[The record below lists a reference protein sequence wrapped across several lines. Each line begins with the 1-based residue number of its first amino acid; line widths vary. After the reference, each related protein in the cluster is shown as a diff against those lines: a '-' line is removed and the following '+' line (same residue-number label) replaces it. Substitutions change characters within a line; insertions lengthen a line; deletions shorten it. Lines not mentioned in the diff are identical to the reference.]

1 MFEKA
6 TRGLLRCGLAATM
19 VLGAGG
25 IAWADTISLSNGN
38 SSATI
43 ATDDTAFGRT
53 GMVDWTVDGT
63 NKLYLQWFGFRYQ
76 NDDYTD
82 SLNGNTVR
90 GALDSLG
97 TPVVSSTS
105 NTATISYNNRS
116 VAVTVSYTLTGDAP
130 DSQKSKIDEDITIT
144 NLMSRDL
151 MKNLD
156 TGVDNT
162 LHFFQYS
169 DFDLCGAGSNDSVS
183 IGYSGASQSSFCD
196 GIVSETLITPGAGN
210 QYWPSNTGAGY
221 QAGTPHDVALNALH
235 GIDLPNTNTTDGLSD
250 AAWAFE
256 WNIPFT
262 AYGGGFDTFTIH
274 KTKSLAP
281 VPEPMSLVLLGAG
294 LVGVG
299 RMIRR
304 RRTETVV
311 G

>member
-1 MFEKA
+1 VITLHDA
-6 TRGLLRCGLAATM
+6 
-19 VLGAGG
+19 
-25 IAWADTISLSNGN
+25 N
-38 SSATI
+38 SSAI
-43 ATDDTAFGRT
+43 INTDFHDGLV
-53 GMVDWTVDGT
+53 GMSNWTVDDV
-63 NKLYLQWFGFRYQ
+63 NKLYLQWFGFSYQ
-76 NDDYTD
+76 NDNWIQP
-82 SLNGNTVR
+82 NGVTVS
-90 GALDSLG
+90 GALDALG
-97 TPVVSSTS
+97 TPTVGSTA
-105 NTATISYNNRS
+105 NTATLSYNNGS
-116 VAVTVSYTLTGDAP
+116 IAVTVAYTLTSDAP

-169 DFDLCGAGSNDSVS
+169 DFDLCGLGSNDSVS
-183 IGYSGASQSSFCD
+183 IGYSGASQTSFCD
-196 GIVSETLITPGAGN
+196 GVVSETLITPSAGN

-221 QAGTPHDVALNALH
+221 QAGSPEDVALNAFH
-235 GIDLPNTNTTDGLSD
+235 GVDLPNTNTTDGLSD

-262 AYGGGFDTFTIH
+262 AYHGGFDTFTIH